1 MAFETLVAAFDTK
14 EHATAAVAA
23 LKAGGFH
30 SDDISIFD
38 HSRLKVGKEVI
49 GTAPRQAGVWQW
61 LFGTDLNL
69 YEANVYGSTIDD
81 GGTVVSVR
89 VPPDQVAQASGILDL
104 HHPIDI
110 HDRAVTANIAPAA
123 QVESAAKSI
132 AAMPL
137 AKEQTVAVTPK
148 MAEIH
153 GDTLRLAEEQL
164 QIGKKMVEAGRT
176 RVRRFTTERD
186 VAQDVTLHEEHA
198 ELLRKAISQPA
209 ELTDV
214 DWADSALEVIETKE
228 HALVSKTARVVE
240 EISLRK
246 KGDDHV
252 ETIHEKLR
260 RQQAEVEQVD
270 AAGNPIRRA

>member
-14 EHATAAVAA
+14 EHAAAAVNA

-30 SDDISIFD
+30 SDDISVFD
-38 HSRLKVGKEVI
+38 HSRLKVGKDVV

-61 LFGTDLNL
+61 LFGRDLNL
-69 YEANVYGSTIDD
+69 YEAQVYGSTIDD
-81 GGTVVSVR
+81 GGTVIAVR

-110 HDRAVTANIAPAA
+110 HDRAVTSNIAPAT

-137 AKEQTVAVTPK
+137 AEDQTVAVTPK
-148 MAEIH
+148 LAQVH

-164 QIGKKMVEAGRT
+164 QVGKKLVETGRT
-176 RVRRFTTERD
+176 RVRRFTTERE

-198 ELLRKAISQPA
+198 ELLRKAITQPA
-209 ELTDV
+209 ELTDI

-228 HALVSKTARVVE
+228 QALVNKTARVVE

-270 AAGNPIRRA
+270 ATGKPTRRA

>member
-14 EHATAAVAA
+14 EHATAAVNA

-38 HSRLKVGKEVI
+38 HSRLKVGKEVV
-49 GTAPRQAGVWQW
+49 GTAPRQVGLWQW
-61 LFGTDLNL
+61 LFGRDLNL

-81 GGTVVSVR
+81 GGTVVAVR

-104 HHPIDI
+104 HHPVDV
-110 HDRAVTANIAPAA
+110 HDRAVTTGIAPAA
-123 QVESAAKSI
+123 QVETAAKSI

-148 MAEIH
+148 LAEVH

-164 QIGKKMVEAGRT
+164 QIGKKLVEMGRT
-176 RVRRFTTERD
+176 RVRRFTTEQD

-198 ELLRKAISQPA
+198 EVLRKAIAQPA

-214 DWADSALEVIETKE
+214 DWADSELEVVETKE
-228 HALVSKTARVVE
+228 HALVNKTARVVE

-260 RQQAEVEQVD
+260 RQQAEVQQVD
-270 AAGNPIRRA
+270 ATGKPIRRA

>member
-14 EHATAAVAA
+14 EHATAAVNA

-30 SDDISIFD
+30 SDDISVFD
-38 HSRLKVGKEVI
+38 HSRLKVGKEVV
-49 GTAPRQAGVWQW
+49 GTAPKQAGVWQW
-61 LFGTDLNL
+61 LFGRDLNL
-69 YEANVYGSTIDD
+69 YEAQVYGSTIDD
-81 GGTVVSVR
+81 GGTVVAVR
-89 VPPDQVAQASGILDL
+89 VPPDQVAHASGILDL

-110 HDRAVTANIAPAA
+110 QDRAVTTNIAPAA

-132 AAMPL
+132 AATPL
-137 AKEQTVAVTPK
+137 AEDQTVAVTPK
-148 MAEIH
+148 LAEVH

-164 QIGKKMVEAGRT
+164 EVGKKMVETGRT

-228 HALVSKTARVVE
+228 HALVNKIARVVE

-270 AAGNPIRRA
+270 ATGKPIRRA